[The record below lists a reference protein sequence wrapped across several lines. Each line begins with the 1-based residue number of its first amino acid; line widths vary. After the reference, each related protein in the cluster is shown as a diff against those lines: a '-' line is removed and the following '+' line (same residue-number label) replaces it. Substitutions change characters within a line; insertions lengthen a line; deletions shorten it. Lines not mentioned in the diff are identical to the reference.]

1 MDINKYNL
9 YAEQSLTNKKEQQQ
23 YTDIMVLIQKFEEIS
38 SAEDAKNYIK
48 QTWDIEIPADKKRIS
63 DNCSLTVKEND
74 NRLHINFVSKQEN
87 INYYYNK

>member
-38 SAEDAKNYIK
+38 SA
-48 QTWDIEIPADKKRIS
+48 
-63 DNCSLTVKEND
+63 
-74 NRLHINFVSKQEN
+74 
-87 INYYYNK
+87 